1 MTRIHRLPV
10 SMLCAF
16 LVLISAFT
24 SGSPAVSAP
33 SAVVLV
39 TSRTDSGPGSLRQA
53 LLNARPGDRIV
64 FDPAVF
70 PPANPVTI
78 TILDPLPALTQGSLT
93 IDASNAG
100 VILDG
105 RYAPAYSK
113 GLVIRSNGNVIKGLQ
128 IVGFPDDAIE
138 ITGGASFNTIGGD
151 THLGSALNGEGN
163 ILTRNRGS
171 GVDINGSGTVSNTVS
186 GNLIGLDADGTE
198 DFRVLTLA
206 LSPNFRTDQTLFI
219 GTRYH
224 GVWRS
229 ANGGQ
234 TWLAS
239 NIGVSNLHIT
249 ALAVSPNYLADG
261 TVFAGSA
268 DGDVFRTTDRGAT
281 WERVFGGRITRSV
294 VHLAMSPHYA
304 FDGTIFAA
312 TDGEGLFV
320 SRDRGNS
327 WAASNAGIT
336 NRVLHAVAISPDY
349 ALDRTVFIAAW
360 DAVFMSTDG
369 GTTWTAALNRLTD
382 GIVTLAMSPNY
393 RQDRTIYFARRTCN
407 ADDVVWRSTDGGQRW
422 TPLRSNPGWCTTR
435 AMALAPDF
443 EFSRTLF
450 IVEEWGGIFRSTDAG
465 ISWTRVWAGFYNW
478 TIGISPAYP
487 EDRTV
492 FVGTRMGAALKSA
505 DRGITWN
512 DTAGALSER
521 GNDHPGVYLRDGAQR
536 NIIGGTSP
544 GTRNIIGRNGAEG
557 IVIQG
562 AHHNIVIGNLIG
574 VAKDGRPSG
583 NGIDGVTIKEGASY
597 NRIGGKGLHEGN
609 VISANGGQGVLF
621 LHPETAN
628 NSVEGNLIGL
638 TPDGQSA
645 LGNAETGVTISEGA
659 HNNLIGGTVAEA
671 RNVIS
676 GNGTNGVGLW
686 LQSAQNVI
694 AGNFIGVDPTGT
706 RAISNRYQGIALGLG
721 AHHNR
726 VGGASPF
733 ESNVISGNGSN
744 GISMWNPGTRDN
756 LVLGNRIGL
765 DATGN
770 NGLPNGEN
778 GVLIAGG
785 AADNRVGGLTAG
797 EGNVISGNKDAGI
810 SINEPGTVRN
820 QVIGN
825 IIGLAASGT
834 RPLGN
839 RWGISCWH
847 DAEHTVIE
855 GNQVGGNRYNG
866 IHLSKSHRNVVRRN
880 FIGLDATRTVQVGN
894 LENGILISEGAQDNI
909 IGPGNEI
916 AFNAHHGISIW
927 NPSTLRN
934 SITAN
939 SIYANGEGG
948 IRIGLGAN
956 GALSRPAI
964 TRVESTSV
972 VGIAPVANARIEVF
986 SDEGNQGRVFEGSIT
1001 ADATGIWALNKANG
1015 FNDAYLTATATDAH
1029 GNTSEFAIAVAR
1041 PQEVGGDRYEPDDVC
1056 SQSRSISTDG
1066 TQQLHTFHRPGD
1078 TDWVRFDAITGR
1090 RYLIE
1095 ASIPPG
1101 SLADVALSV
1110 YGVCGG
1116 GSLGGQDHTFAPGV
1130 RLAFVAPASGP
1141 VYLKLNHHSA
1151 DAGGVDF
1158 VYSLSVRIVNDAPL
1172 FGAVIIVAGRLT
1184 VYDDLQPNIH
1194 WVSNAAYR
1202 LFRSKGYPTDRLY
1215 YLATETTLDA
1225 DGDGRSDV
1233 TQRTSLTALREAIT
1247 AWAPQRVGPDRAL
1260 TVFLVNHGDPEVF
1273 YLDKPRGEFLTTND
1287 LDSWLREL
1295 EIARPGTKVNVIY
1308 EACYSGSFIV
1318 MPQSI
1323 SRIGRVILTS
1333 TGAINLAVAS
1343 ARGAVFSDY
1352 FLEALGQGQSLY
1364 GSFRTAEGAI
1374 VLAGTGQTPW
1384 LDANGNGIP
1393 NEDEDQIEAARRG
1406 FTIGGTL
1413 SGDTDRWPPYIVQV
1427 QSSPTQAGH
1436 QGLLRAEVRD
1446 DLAVASVWAIIYPPN
1461 YSPSTSG
1468 NRWIQDDLP
1477 KVSLLPVGGGWY
1489 EGAHQQ
1495 FITPG
1500 QYRIVV
1506 YAEDNQQL
1514 QAQPLPVRVTV
1525 EGRTYLPLI
1534 KLGGQP

>member
-1 MTRIHRLPV
+1 MIRFRHISV
-10 SMLCAF
+10 SSLCAF
-16 LVLISAFT
+16 LVLINALA
-24 SGSPAVSAP
+24 SGSVTASGPAATL
-33 SAVVLV
+33 LV

-53 LLNARPGDRIV
+53 LLSARSGDRIV

-70 PPANPVTI
+70 PPANPASI
-78 TILDPLPALTQGSLT
+78 AILDPLPALTQGFLT

-138 ITGGASFNTIGGD
+138 ITGDASFNTIGGD
-151 THLGSALNGEGN
+151 TRLGSAPNGEGN

-171 GVDINGSGTVSNTVS
+171 GVDINGSGTMSNTVS

-206 LSPNFRTDQTLFI
+206 LSPNFRADRTLFI

-229 ANGGQ
+229 TDGGQ
-234 TWLAS
+234 SWLAV
-239 NIGVSNLHIT
+239 NTGVSDLHIT

-268 DGDVFRTTDRGAT
+268 DGDIFRTTDRGAT
-281 WERVFGGRITRSV
+281 WEQMTGNRIKRSV
-294 VHLAMSPHYA
+294 VHLAISPHYA
-304 FDGTIFAA
+304 FDGAIFAA

-320 SRDRGNS
+320 SRDHGTS
-327 WAASNAGIT
+327 WVASSTGI
-336 NRVLHAVAISPDY
+336 NNLVLHAVVISPDY
-349 ALDRTVFIAAW
+349 AVDRTAFIAAW
-360 DAVFMSTDG
+360 DVVFKSTDG
-369 GTTWTAALNRLTD
+369 GTTWTAVADHLTD
-382 GIVTLAMSPNY
+382 GIVTLAVSPNY
-393 RQDRTIYFARRTCN
+393 RQDRSVYFARRACN
-407 ADDVVWRSTDGGQRW
+407 TDDVVWRSTDGGQEW
-422 TPLRSNPGWCTTR
+422 APLRSNPGWCTTR

-443 EFSRTLF
+443 EISRTLF
-450 IVEEWGGIFRSTDAG
+450 VVEEWGGIFRSTDAG
-465 ISWTRVWAGFYNW
+465 ISWTRVWNGFYNW
-478 TIGISPAYP
+478 AIGISSAYA

-492 FVGTRMGAALKSA
+492 FVGTRMGAVLKSV

-512 DTAGALSER
+512 DVASALSER

-557 IVIQG
+557 ILIQG
-562 AHHNIVIGNLIG
+562 AHHNIIIGNLIG
-574 VAKDGRPSG
+574 VAGDGRPAG
-583 NGIDGVTIKEGASY
+583 NGIDGITVKEGASH
-597 NRIGGKGLHEGN
+597 NRIGGRGLHEGN
-609 VISANGGQGVLF
+609 VISANGGQGILF
-621 LHPETAN
+621 LHPETADN
-628 NSVEGNLIGL
+628 LVEGNLIGL

-645 LGNAETGVTISEGA
+645 LGNTETGVTISEGA
-659 HNNLIGGTVAEA
+659 HDNLIGGTVAEA

-676 GNGTNGVGLW
+676 GNGTNGIGLW
-686 LQSAQNVI
+686 LQSAQNVV
-694 AGNFIGVDPTGT
+694 AGNFIGLDPAGV
-706 RAISNRYQGIALGLG
+706 RAIGNRYQGIALGLG

-733 ESNVISGNGSN
+733 ERNVISGNGSN
-744 GISMWNPGTRDN
+744 GISMWNAGTSEN
-756 LVLGNRIGL
+756 QVLGNYIGV
-765 DATGN
+765 DALGS

-785 AADNRVGGLTAG
+785 ASNNRIGGLTAG
-797 EGNVISGNKDAGI
+797 AGNVISGNTGAGV
-810 SINEPGTVRN
+810 SITERGTSGN
-820 QVIGN
+820 QVFGN

-839 RWGISCWH
+839 RWGIGCWD
-847 DAEHTVIE
+847 DAEQTVIE
-855 GNQVGGNRYNG
+855 GNQIGGNRYNG
-866 IHLSKSHRNVVRRN
+866 IQLSKSHRNLVRRN
-880 FIGLDATRTVQVGN
+880 LIGLNATRAVQIGN
-894 LENGILISEGAQDNI
+894 LENGILISEGAQDNV

-916 AFNAHHGISIW
+916 AFNAYHGVSLW

-939 SIYANGEGG
+939 SIYANSEGG
-948 IRIGLGAN
+948 IRIGMGAN
-956 GALSRPAI
+956 GGLSRPAI
-964 TRVESTSV
+964 TRVEPASV
-972 VGIAPVANARIEVF
+972 AGIAPVAGALIEVF
-986 SDEGNQGRVFEGSIT
+986 SDEGNQGRIFEGSTT
-1001 ADATGIWALNKANG
+1001 ADANGMWTLNKAGG
-1015 FNDAYLTATATDAH
+1015 FNDAYLTATATDAQ

-1041 PQEVGGDRYEPDDVC
+1041 PQEVGSDPYEPDDAC
-1056 SQSRSISTDG
+1056 GQSRSIPADG

-1078 TDWVRFDAITGR
+1078 TDWVRFDALTGR

-1095 ASIPPG
+1095 ALIPPG

-1116 GSLGGQDHTFAPGV
+1116 GSLGGQDYAFAPGV
-1130 RLAFVAPASGP
+1130 RLAFVAPADGP
-1141 VYLKLNHHSA
+1141 IYLKLSHHSP
-1151 DAGGVDF
+1151 DTGGVDF
-1158 VYSLSVRIVNDAPL
+1158 AYSLSVRIVDDTPL

-1184 VYDDLQPNIH
+1184 DHDDLQPNIH

-1215 YLATETTLDA
+1215 YLATDTALDA

-1233 TQRTSLTALREAIT
+1233 TQRTSFTALREAIT

-1295 EIARPGTKVNVIY
+1295 EVARPGTKVNVIY

-1323 SRIGRVILTS
+1323 SRLGRVILTS
-1333 TGAINLAVAS
+1333 TGAANLAVAS

-1374 VLAGTGQTPW
+1374 FLAGTGQTPW

-1393 NEDEDQIEAARRG
+1393 NEDEDQSEAARRG

-1413 SGDTDRWPPYIVQV
+1413 SGDTDRWPPYIVQA
-1427 QSSPTQAGH
+1427 QSSPAVAG
-1436 QGLLRAEVRD
+1436 GPGFVRAEVRD

-1461 YSPSTSG
+1461 YTAPASD

-1477 KVSLLPVGGGWY
+1477 KVPLLPVGGGWY
-1489 EGAHQQ
+1489 EGSHRQ
-1495 FITPG
+1495 FTRPG
-1500 QYRIVV
+1500 QYRVVV

-1514 QAQPLPVRVTV
+1514 QAQPLPMQVTV
-1525 EGRTYLPLI
+1525 VESTYLPLI
-1534 KLGGQP
+1534 KR